1 MPLQDTWQNHFYSI
15 NVGPAHF
22 IFFNIDLYYEE
33 ISERSLDKQ
42 KMIDA
47 LEFDLE
53 LADSDENREARPWL
67 FCFGHYP
74 LYCGDPGDGGCK
86 GQEHPYYDGMYAE
99 IESLLFKYNVDFF
112 ISGHIHGYER

>member
-1 MPLQDTWQNHFYSI
+1 MRTSRERTK
-15 NVGPAHF
+15 NVHAAG
-22 IFFNIDLYYEE
+22 IVNV
-33 ISERSLDKQ
+33 
-42 KMIDA
+42 
-47 LEFDLE
+47 
-53 LADSDENREARPWL
+53 NREARPWL